1 MQFAFL
7 ILIVQ
12 INSFVSLFIKVTLSQ
27 IKDMGNNMTTITAQ
41 VSQGGR
47 IVIPTEVR
55 KKMGIGI
62 GDQVLLSWS
71 EETQEL
77 VIATRKQRLKRA
89 KDLIKQFAKPNGSV
103 VDELI
108 AERHEAAEHE

>member
-1 MQFAFL
+1 
-7 ILIVQ
+7 
-12 INSFVSLFIKVTLSQ
+12 
-27 IKDMGNNMTTITAQ
+27 MTTITAQ

-47 IVIPTEVR
+47 IVIPTEMR
-55 KKMGIGI
+55 KKMGVSI

-71 EETQEL
+71 EDTQEL
-77 VIATRKQRLKRA
+77 TIATRKQRLQKA
-89 KDLIKQFAKPNGSV
+89 KDLIKQFANSSGSV

>member
-1 MQFAFL
+1 MA
-7 ILIVQ
+7 
-12 INSFVSLFIKVTLSQ
+12 
-27 IKDMGNNMTTITAQ
+27 TTMAQ

-55 KKMGIGI
+55 KKMGIGV

-71 EETQEL
+71 EDTQEL
-77 VIATRKQRLKRA
+77 IIATRKQRLQKA
-89 KDLIKQFAKPNGSV
+89 KDLIKQFAKPSGSV

-108 AERHEAAEHE
+108 AERHEAAANE